1 MLEARTPDA
10 GIGAPPDAGRGGS
23 RYRDQRIAQSW
34 KRGLP
39 MPETAHRL
47 MPEARTPDAGYGAPP
62 DVGRVA
68 ARNLREPRLPSGALL
83 RAPSDDGGGM
93 AVRQT

>member
-23 RYRDQRIAQSW
+23 RYRDQRIAQCR

-39 MPETAHRL
+39 MPDTAHRPML
-47 MPEARTPDAGYGAPP
+47 EEWPSAICA
-62 DVGRVA
+62 
-68 ARNLREPRLPSGALL
+68 NLGSLPG
-83 RAPSDDGGGM
+83 PF
-93 AVRQT
+93 

>member
-10 GIGAPPDAGRGGS
+10 GIGAP
-23 RYRDQRIAQSW
+23 
-34 KRGLP
+34 
-39 MPETAHRL
+39 
-47 MPEARTPDAGYGAPP
+47 PDAGYGAPP

-83 RAPSDDGGGM
+83 RAPFDDGSGM
-93 AVRQT
+93 AVGQT